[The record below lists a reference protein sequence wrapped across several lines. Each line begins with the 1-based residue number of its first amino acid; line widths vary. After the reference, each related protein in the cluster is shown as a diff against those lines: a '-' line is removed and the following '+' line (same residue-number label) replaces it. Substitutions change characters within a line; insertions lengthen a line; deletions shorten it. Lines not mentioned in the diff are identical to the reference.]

1 MITAGIDMGAAYS
14 KVAILEDGKVI
25 GKAESKTTLEPEE
38 SVERARELA
47 LKDAN
52 IDPEQISAVGVTG
65 SGRSLIKDADVS
77 VTDVTADAA
86 GAHYFDKD
94 VRTVIDIGGEEA
106 RAVKIDGTGKVIN
119 FAVNDK
125 CAAGAG
131 AFVEA
136 MSRAL
141 EISMDD
147 FAAYSLKSTERIAI
161 NAQCAIFAESEV
173 VSLISDEVGRE
184 DICRAVHDGISERI
198 TSMAKKVQIEDKVA
212 LIGGAV
218 LNRGLVQS
226 LKDDLGTEPT
236 VLADAQFVSAVGAA
250 ILAAK
255 GSEG

>member
-1 MITAGIDMGAAYS
+1 MITAGIDMGATYS
-14 KVAILEDGKVI
+14 KMVILENGKVI
-25 GKAESKTTLEPEE
+25 GKAESKTTLEPGE
-38 SVERARELA
+38 SLERARELA

-65 SGRSLIKDADVS
+65 SGRNLIKDADLS
-77 VTDVTADAA
+77 VTDVTADGA
-86 GAHYFDKD
+86 GVHYFDKD

-106 RAVKIDGTGKVIN
+106 RAAKIDGTGKVIN

-131 AFVEA
+131 AFVET

-147 FAAYSLKSTERIAI
+147 FAAYSLRSTQRIAI
-161 NAQCAIFAESEV
+161 NAQCTIFAESEV
-173 VSLISDEVGRE
+173 VSLISDEVPRE

-218 LNRGLVQS
+218 LNRGLMES
-226 LKDDLGTEPT
+226 LKDHLGTEPT
-236 VLADAQFVSAVGAA
+236 VLPDAQFVSAVGVAV
-250 ILAAK
+250 LAAK
-255 GSEG
+255 DSEG

>member
-1 MITAGIDMGAAYS
+1 M
-14 KVAILEDGKVI
+14 
-25 GKAESKTTLEPEE
+25 
-38 SVERARELA
+38 
-47 LKDAN
+47 
-52 IDPEQISAVGVTG
+52 
-65 SGRSLIKDADVS
+65 
-77 VTDVTADAA
+77 TADAA
-86 GAHYFDKD
+86 GAHYLDKD

-106 RAVKIDGTGKVIN
+106 RALKMDGTGKVIN

-147 FAAYSLKSTERIAI
+147 FAAYSLRSTQRIAI

-173 VSLISDEVGRE
+173 VSLISDEVPRE

-218 LNRGLVQS
+218 LNAGLVES
-226 LKDDLGTEPT
+226 LKDDLGTEAT
-236 VLADAQFVSAVGAA
+236 VLPDAQFVSAVGAA